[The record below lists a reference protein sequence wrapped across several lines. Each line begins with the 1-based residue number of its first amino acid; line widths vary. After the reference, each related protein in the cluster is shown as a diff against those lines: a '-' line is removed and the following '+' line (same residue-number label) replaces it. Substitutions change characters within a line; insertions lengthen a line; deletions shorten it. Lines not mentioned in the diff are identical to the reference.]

1 LETRLQAGYGVAD
14 GFRNHHGAAGLP
26 DSDHIRS
33 EAGLSLR
40 RHVLPVLAL
49 AVWTGVW
56 LLPLLVRLSTALPG
70 SHAGDNVTFVWNLW
84 WMRYVLHHPGYSF
97 FSTPFLFHPF
107 GADLTLHTHT
117 ALPALLAAAG
127 PSSLIA
133 SQNLLIVVHLFL
145 NFLCSYALGYR
156 TTARRI
162 PALAAAIVF
171 GASPFVDARLTGH
184 FNLIAAWILPL
195 ICVVAARAADH
206 ASAARVG
213 LVGAVLAAAAY
224 TDYYLFIYSVVLL
237 AGLAVFGSVTIS
249 RRSGPR
255 SPRFSRALLTI
266 GVLLLCDAVLMA
278 GILWWHPDRIHAGPW
293 RISVRSIDNPL
304 TAAWLLVIA
313 GCLLGIRARVTL
325 AWTSVRSWQSVR
337 AVLIVAGVWLVLAA
351 PLVIH
356 GVRLWNEGRYVSQ
369 AYRWRSAPG
378 GVDVATL
385 LLGNPFHAVWG
396 EAVRGLYRS
405 AGIDPIESS
414 AWIPVA
420 ALILAA
426 VAVARRRSDAAVRL
440 WMAVGAGFLTWALG
454 PWLMLL
460 GRQTPILLPALVVR
474 YVPIIANARIPGR
487 AMVVVYLAVAMLAAI
502 GAAWLQSGLRR
513 SRLVGGML
521 IVLLAIESVPAWP
534 PVFVP
539 HVPAQYAALKDR
551 PRAGAVC
558 ELPFGIRD
566 GFGETGRF
574 DASVLLHQTVHE
586 RPLVGGF
593 LARLSP
599 SVARDYAAMPVIGSF
614 LRLSSGGTLSQE
626 PVRLSP
632 KDAASSLSNAGIA
645 FIVIDTRAA
654 SPDLLHYLQADIAA
668 RLIGEEDGR
677 LFYEVE

>member
-1 LETRLQAGYGVAD
+1 
-14 GFRNHHGAAGLP
+14 
-26 DSDHIRS
+26 
-33 EAGLSLR
+33 
-40 RHVLPVLAL
+40 VLPVLVL
-49 AVWTGVW
+49 AVWPGVW
-56 LLPLLVRLSTALPG
+56 LLPLLLRLSTALPG
-70 SHAGDNVTFVWNLW
+70 TDAGDNVTFVWNLW

-145 NFLCSYALGYR
+145 NVLCSYALGYR
-156 TTARRI
+156 ATGRRI

-171 GASPFVDARLTGH
+171 GASPFVAGHLTGH

-195 ICVVAARAADH
+195 LCLVTARAADQ
-206 ASAARVG
+206 ASAMRVG

-224 TDYYLFIYSVVLL
+224 TDYYLFTYGVVLL
-237 AGLAVFGSVTIS
+237 AGLAVFASITITP
-249 RRSGPR
+249 RSGPL
-255 SPRFSRALLTI
+255 SPRTSRALLSI
-266 GVLLLCDAVLMA
+266 GMLLLCDIVLMA
-278 GILWWHPDRIHAGPW
+278 GILWWHPDRIDAGPW

-304 TAAWLLVIA
+304 TAAWFLVIA
-313 GCLLGIRARVTL
+313 ACLLAIRPRVTL
-325 AWTSVRSWQSVR
+325 AWTRVRSWQSVR

-356 GVRLWNEGRYVSQ
+356 GVQLWSEGRYVSQ

-385 LLGNPFHAVWG
+385 ILGNPFHAVWG
-396 EAVRGLYRS
+396 EVVRGLYRP
-405 AGIDPIESS
+405 AGIDPIEGS

-420 ALILAA
+420 ALILAGIA
-426 VAVARRRSDAAVRL
+426 VVRRRSDAAVRL
-440 WMAVGAGFLTWALG
+440 WMVLGAGFLTWALG

-460 GRQTPILLPALVVR
+460 GRQTPILLPALMVR

-487 AMVVVYLAVAMLAAI
+487 AMVVVCLAVSMLAAM
-502 GAAWLQSGLRR
+502 GAAWLQSGPRR

-521 IVLLAIESVPAWP
+521 VVLLAIESVPAWP

-566 GFGETGRF
+566 GFGEIGRF
-574 DASVLLHQTVHE
+574 DANVLLHQTAHE

-614 LRLSSGGTLSQE
+614 LRLSSGGPLSKE

-632 KDAASSLSNAGIA
+632 EGAASSLSNAGIA

-654 SPDLLHYLQADIAA
+654 SPDLLHYVQADIAA